1 MDANDILSAMMKECI
16 DEMLSVGIP
25 VAKEHINSIAFEKLN
40 TINARCYR
48 ENINGNIV
56 YDIAIHNGVIKY
68 IDDVVVLNN
77 VRNSIYHELLHTC
90 PNCFHRHNDN
100 FVKWSRICDEKF
112 GTHTL
117 RFVDRKIYYNRHKGD
132 INKMACPKCGF
143 EHWYSKELTYDI
155 RCKTCGSIF
164 EKC

>member
-1 MDANDILSAMMKECI
+1 MNANDILSAMMKECI
-16 DEMLSVGIP
+16 DEMLAVGIP

-40 TINARCYR
+40 TFNACCYC
-48 ENINGNIV
+48 ENVNGNIV
-56 YDIAIHNGVIKY
+56 YDIVIHNGVVRH

-90 PNCFHRHNDN
+90 PNCFDGHNDD
-100 FVKWSRICDEKF
+100 FIKWSRICDEKL

-117 RFVDRKIYYNRHKGD
+117 RFVDRKIYYNTNKGD
-132 INKMACPKCGF
+132 VYKIGCPKCGF
-143 EHWYSKELTYDI
+143 EHWYSKELTYGI
-155 RCKTCGSIF
+155 QCTTCGSVF